1 MAVDLRTIIPSV
13 DAVRAPLAAILG
25 DQGSGL
31 IGVTARLEGQDFGG
45 SAGALGAL
53 FQRELVRIPQIV
65 ELIGGVAGDVERA
78 RGGDLAPLVQ
88 RAGAGL
94 NGAVQAISGPDLAG
108 FDEWRRYLLELADLL
123 RPLVDAGGTPDEIR
137 A

>member
-45 SAGALGAL
+45 SAGAQGA
-53 FQRELVRIPQIV
+53 LVRIPQIV

-94 NGAVQAISGPDLAG
+94 NGAVQAISGPDLAD

>member
-53 FQRELVRIPQIV
+53 FQRELAGLLPGEGGAPFSGAIGAIAGLSGAAAPPDDLLGGVQRPLAEIQGALVRIPQIV

-78 RGGDLAPLVQ
+78 RGGDLAP
-88 RAGAGL
+88 
-94 NGAVQAISGPDLAG
+94 
-108 FDEWRRYLLELADLL
+108 
-123 RPLVDAGGTPDEIR
+123 
-137 A
+137 